1 MKRRSYTRE
10 NHGQSSYLSGL
21 LKQHH
26 HLSTRDVMSTLED
39 EFLESLSK
47 RDAVENES
55 ESEYEGVMEER
66 SATTTPEIWAF
77 CNNVNP
83 YSLKQC
89 TCESLICKG
98 GERRTCVFSSVQL
111 KMALSCHLKRA
122 VTEITDIE
130 NLTKN
135 DCECKFR
142 SL

>member
-1 MKRRSYTRE
+1 MLKKTFSRTLLHSFS
-10 NHGQSSYLSGL
+10 GQSSYLSGL

-47 RDAVENES
+47 RDADEN

-66 SATTTPEIWAF
+66 GVTTPEIWAF

-83 YSLKQC
+83 FALKQC

-98 GERRTCVFSSVQL
+98 EQTTCVFSSVQL
-111 KMALSCHLKRA
+111 KMAMSCHLKRP
-122 VTEITDIE
+122 VTEIANIE
-130 NLTKN
+130 KLTKN

-142 SL
+142 ML